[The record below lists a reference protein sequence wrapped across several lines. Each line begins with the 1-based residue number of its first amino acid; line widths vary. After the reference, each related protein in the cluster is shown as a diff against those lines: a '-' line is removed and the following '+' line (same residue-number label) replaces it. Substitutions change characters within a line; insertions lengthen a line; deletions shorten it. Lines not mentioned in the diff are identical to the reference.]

1 MDYQDEIKAVTVR
14 VCNGSGVIVKPLS
27 FDCFFILTAYHVVK
41 GKNKDAI
48 TLAVNPSSSLCG
60 KKLRILDVKQS
71 SVYDAAILIVEKTD
85 EIIAPYYPSNEHK
98 DGQTH
103 WHSGYPN
110 NINASGEVS
119 SCKLHDFNRWMG
131 LTKAGFVEYKYP
143 NHIEQKELDG
153 MSGGGIFDSDYHL
166 IGVHKGL
173 AESED
178 DEQLGKNIMVPWR
191 YFEQII
197 NDNDLPPIA
206 RFDLTSFQTF
216 KTAIFNFDH
225 SQGAKDKLHQ
235 LLATMAVNKSQ
246 ISGLSPL
253 NCYDAFQKSRNVE
266 RYTSGFEMNE
276 SDWVLFGEFLLAIK
290 VIFDFDLI
298 NRFDDVFPKFQY
310 IQSDRDFDIYN
321 APNILDPSLLGV
333 VNDLD
338 VIFVVGG
345 LKSQK
350 YPQDVRQKDVLDISI
365 GKKAQQEFDIS
376 SAGRDVMVGFTYVN
390 ANLFKDAM
398 EENTDIISSFSGNKL
413 ECYKKLICSRI

>member
-27 FDCFFILTAYHVVK
+27 SDCFFILTAYHVVK
-41 GKNKDAI
+41 DKNKDTI
-48 TLAVNPSSSLCG
+48 TIDVNPSSLLCG
-60 KKLRILDVKQS
+60 KRLRVLDVKYS
-71 SVYDAAILIVEKTD
+71 KDYDAAIVVIEKTD
-85 EIIAPYYPSNEHK
+85 DIIAPYYPSNEHN

-110 NINASGEVS
+110 NVNDSGVASC
-119 SCKLHDFNRWMG
+119 CKLHDFNRWLG
-131 LTKAGFVEYKYP
+131 KKEDGFVEYKYP

-153 MSGGGIFDSDYHL
+153 MSGGGIFDCDYHL

-178 DEQLGKNIMVPWR
+178 NEQLGKNIMVPWC

-197 NDNDLPPIA
+197 TDNQLPPIA

-216 KTAIFNFDH
+216 KNAIFNFDH
-225 SQGAKDKLHQ
+225 SQGAKVKLHQ
-235 LLATMAVNKSQ
+235 LLATMAVSKSQ
-246 ISGLSPL
+246 MSGLSPL

-266 RYTSGFEMNE
+266 RYTNGFEMNE
-276 SDWVLFGEFLLAIK
+276 RDWVLFGEFLLAIK
-290 VIFDFDLI
+290 VIYDFDLI
-298 NRFDDVFPKFQY
+298 NRLDNVFSKFQY

-333 VNDLD
+333 VNDSD
-338 VIFVVGG
+338 VVFVVGG

-350 YPQDVRQKDVLDISI
+350 YPQDVRQKDVLDISV
-365 GKKAQQEFDIS
+365 GKKTQQGFDIS
-376 SAGRDVMVGFTYVN
+376 SVGRDVMIGFTYVN

-413 ECYKKLICSRI
+413 ECYKDLICSRI